1 MGNFTGCLIFGSVVP
16 RLRWVYSVP
25 KSMMRNHPLLVS
37 ILLALSL
44 ALPGPCPAQTP
55 ASKGLGIFE
64 AATDIGA
71 TRPGTTLYD
80 PATASYRVTGGGAD
94 LWGAADQ
101 FHFTWLKLS
110 GDATLSSDIH
120 FAPNTADPTAK
131 AILIFRQSLDPDSP
145 YADAAIHADGHIT
158 LQFRVTAGGLTEDR
172 NSPRHGATRL
182 HIARKGDKFTLYA
195 GPQVSQMEPDPA
207 PVVVILHDP
216 VYVGIG
222 VCARNAGHLETA
234 TFSNVK
240 LDRPSRTS
248 SAH

>member
-1 MGNFTGCLIFGSVVP
+1 
-16 RLRWVYSVP
+16 
-25 KSMMRNHPLLVS
+25 MRNQTLLVS
-37 ILLALSL
+37 ILFALGL
-44 ALPGPCPAQTP
+44 ALPGRGVAQPPAR
-55 ASKGLGIFE
+55 KGLGIFE

-71 TRPGTTLYD
+71 TRPGATLYD

-120 FAPNTADPTAK
+120 FAPGTADPTAK

-158 LQFRVTAGGLTEDR
+158 LQYRATPGGKTEDTT
-172 NSPRHGATRL
+172 SSRHGSARL
-182 HIARKGDKFTLYA
+182 GIVRSGDKFTLIA
-195 GPQVSQMEPDPA
+195 GAEEAHLEPDPA
-207 PVVVILHDP
+207 PATVVLHDP

-222 VCARNAGHLETA
+222 VCAHNAGHLETA

-240 LDRPSRTS
+240 LDRTSRTR